1 MDKIKG
7 DIFDLKSEQTERFA
21 FVGVLRL
28 RLRFRVRRWRRMLR
42 RTLVVASGNE
52 RVSRRVVRMIEM
64 ALVG

>member
-7 DIFDLKSEQTERFA
+7 GIFDLKSEQTERFD

-28 RLRFRVRRWRRMLR
+28 RLRVRRWRRMLR

>member
-21 FVGVLRL
+21 FVGVL

>member
-7 DIFDLKSEQTERFA
+7 GIFDLKSEQTERFA

-28 RLRFRVRRWRRMLR
+28 RLRVRRWRRMLR

>member
-7 DIFDLKSEQTERFA
+7 GIFDLKSEQTERFA

-28 RLRFRVRRWRRMLR
+28 RVRRWRRMLR

>member
-7 DIFDLKSEQTERFA
+7 GIFDLKSEQTERFA
-21 FVGVLRL
+21 LVCVLRL
-28 RLRFRVRRWRRMLR
+28 RVRRWRRMLR

-52 RVSRRVVRMIEM
+52 RMSRRVVRMIEM